1 MDVTIRLTPRI
12 YTVGGPRVFTIRLRS
27 GAVGSGAALVA
38 DGDRGDITVSGGG
51 SVWTLDSPVATAR
64 LGTGT
69 ADASTFLRGDQTYAH
84 VEAVRFAVKNTS
96 GGQLLAGTPVYA
108 TGSVGASGATE
119 VAAADAGNAAKMP
132 AIGLLETT
140 LAQNGQGFATSLGIV
155 RGLNTASYAI
165 NGVVFVAVGG
175 GLTGTRPTG
184 TTELVQ
190 NIGRVVRVHA
200 STGEILVMGPGRTN
214 DVQNLVPAVRLGT
227 GTADSTTYLRGDNTW
242 ATVSAGGVTD
252 GDKGDVTVSGSGT
265 VWTVDAVGGT
275 AAASIASHVASTSNP
290 HGTTAAQV
298 GADPAGT
305 ATSAVSSHAA
315 LTSGVHGIT
324 AFGASLV
331 DDVDASAAR
340 TTLGLATIAS
350 SASASD
356 LTSGTVATAR
366 LASGTAS
373 ASTYLR
379 GDQTW
384 ATVAGLTDGDKGDV
398 TVSASGATW
407 TVDAVG
413 GVTAANVASH
423 VGSTSNP
430 HATTAAQVGADPTGT
445 AASAV
450 STHAALTSGVH
461 GISAFGASLV
471 DDVDA
476 AAARTTLGLASIASS
491 GSASDLST
499 GTVGTARL
507 ASGAASSTTYL
518 RGDQTWSGITA
529 SDVGAQAS
537 DADLT
542 AIAALSGTG
551 IARRTA
557 ANTWSVGT
565 AVTGAEIATN
575 TVALGNLA
583 QVATARILG
592 RVTASTGDVESLT
605 GTQATTL
612 LDAFTSTLKGLAP
625 ASGGG
630 TSNFLRADGTWTAP
644 PTGGVTDGDKGDITV
659 SSSGT
664 VWTIDAGVVTYAKI
678 QNVSATDKLLGRS
691 TAGAGSVEEIACT
704 AAGRAILDDVDAAA
718 QRTTLGLA
726 AIASSASAS
735 DLTSGTV
742 ATARLASG
750 TANST
755 TFLRGDQTW
764 ATPPG
769 AGSGITTSQA
779 VSAAWL
785 TGV

>member
-1 MDVTIRLTPRI
+1 MTTLSLRSRASTLTPRV
-12 YTVGGPRVFTIRLRS
+12 YTIRLRS

-51 SVWTLDSPVATAR
+51 TVWTLDAPVATAR

-69 ADASTFLRGDQTYAH
+69 ADGSTFLRGDQTYAH

-96 GGQLLAGTPVYA
+96 GGQLVAGTPVYA

-119 VAAADAGNAAKMP
+119 VAAADAGVSAKMP

-140 LAQNGQGFATSLGIV
+140 LAQNGQGFATSIGIV
-155 RGLNTASYAI
+155 RNLDTSAYAI

-190 NIGRVVRVHA
+190 NIGRVVRVQA

-227 GTADSTTYLRGDNTW
+227 GTADATTYLRGDNTW
-242 ATVSAGGVTD
+242 ATVSASGGVSD

-275 AAASIASHVASTSNP
+275 AAASI
-290 HGTTAAQV
+290 
-298 GADPAGT
+298 
-305 ATSAVSSHAA
+305 
-315 LTSGVHGIT
+315 SG
-324 AFGASLV
+324 
-331 DDVDASAAR
+331 
-340 TTLGLATIAS
+340 
-350 SASASD
+350 
-356 LTSGTVATAR
+356 
-366 LASGTAS
+366 
-373 ASTYLR
+373 
-379 GDQTW
+379 
-384 ATVAGLTDGDKGDV
+384 
-398 TVSASGATW
+398 
-407 TVDAVG
+407 
-413 GVTAANVASH
+413 NVA
-423 VGSTSNP
+423 STSNP

-450 STHAALTSGVH
+450 STHAALTSSVH
-461 GISAFGASLV
+461 GISTFGATLI

-491 GSASDLST
+491 ASASDLTTGTVGTARLATGTASGTTYLRGDQTWATITASTLGLATIATSGSASDLTT

-518 RGDQTWSGITA
+518 RGDQTWSAITA
-529 SDVGAQAS
+529 SDVGAQPS

-551 IARRTA
+551 IARRTGV
-557 ANTWSVGT
+557 NTWSVGT
-565 AVTGAEIATN
+565 SVTGAEVAANTIALT
-575 TVALGNLA
+575 NLA
-583 QVATARILG
+583 TVSTARILG

-612 LDAFTSTLKGLAP
+612 LDAFTSSLKGLAP

-630 TSNFLRADGTWTAP
+630 TTNFLRADGTWTAP

-664 VWTIDAGVVTYAKI
+664 VWTIDAGVVSYAKI
-678 QNVSATDKLLGRS
+678 QNVSATDKILGRS

-704 AAGRAILDDVDAAA
+704 AAGRALLDDADAAA

-726 AIASSASAS
+726 TIASSGSAS

-742 ATARLASG
+742 GTARLATG
-750 TANST
+750 TADAT

-769 AGSGITTSQA
+769 GGSGITTSQA

>member
-1 MDVTIRLTPRI
+1 MTVRLTPRV

-140 LAQNGQGFATSLGIV
+140 LAQNGQGFATSIGIV
-155 RGLNTASYAI
+155 RGLDTSAYPI

-184 TTELVQ
+184 VSELVQ
-190 NIGRVVRVHA
+190 NIGRVVRVQA

-227 GTADSTTYLRGDNTW
+227 GTADSTTYLRGD
-242 ATVSAGGVTD
+242 
-252 GDKGDVTVSGSGT
+252 
-265 VWTVDAVGGT
+265 
-275 AAASIASHVASTSNP
+275 
-290 HGTTAAQV
+290 
-298 GADPAGT
+298 
-305 ATSAVSSHAA
+305 
-315 LTSGVHGIT
+315 
-324 AFGASLV
+324 
-331 DDVDASAAR
+331 
-340 TTLGLATIAS
+340 
-350 SASASD
+350 
-356 LTSGTVATAR
+356 
-366 LASGTAS
+366 
-373 ASTYLR
+373 
-379 GDQTW
+379 
-384 ATVAGLTDGDKGDV
+384 
-398 TVSASGATW
+398 
-407 TVDAVG
+407 
-413 GVTAANVASH
+413 
-423 VGSTSNP
+423 
-430 HATTAAQVGADPTGT
+430 
-445 AASAV
+445 
-450 STHAALTSGVH
+450 
-461 GISAFGASLV
+461 
-471 DDVDA
+471 
-476 AAARTTLGLASIASS
+476 
-491 GSASDLST
+491 
-499 GTVGTARL
+499 
-507 ASGAASSTTYL
+507 
-518 RGDQTWSGITA
+518 QTWSGITA
-529 SDVGAQAS
+529 SDVGAQPT

-565 AVTGAEIATN
+565 AVTGAELAAN
-575 TVALGNLA
+575 TVALSNLA
-583 QVATARILG
+583 QVATASILG
-592 RVTASTGDVESLT
+592 RVTAATGDVESLT

-625 ASGGG
+625 PSGGG

-691 TAGAGSVEEIACT
+691 TAGAGSIEEIACT

-726 AIASSASAS
+726 TIASSASAS

-750 TANST
+750 TADAT

-769 AGSGITTSQA
+769 GGSGITTSQA

>member
-1 MDVTIRLTPRI
+1 VDVTIRLTPRI

-51 SVWTLDSPVATAR
+51 SVWTLDAPVATAR

-69 ADASTFLRGDQTYAH
+69 ADASTFLRGDQTYQH
-84 VEAVRFAVKNTS
+84 IEAVRFAVKNTS
-96 GGQLLAGTPVYA
+96 GGALSAGTPVYA

-132 AIGLLETT
+132 AIGLLEAT

-155 RGLNTASYAI
+155 RSLDTSAYPI

-190 NIGRVVRVHA
+190 NIGRVVRVQA

-227 GTADSTTYLRGDNTW
+227 GTADATTYLRGDSTW

-252 GDKGDVTVSGSGT
+252 GDKGDVTVSGSG
-265 VWTVDAVGGT
+265 
-275 AAASIASHVASTSNP
+275 
-290 HGTTAAQV
+290 
-298 GADPAGT
+298 
-305 ATSAVSSHAA
+305 
-315 LTSGVHGIT
+315 
-324 AFGASLV
+324 
-331 DDVDASAAR
+331 
-340 TTLGLATIAS
+340 
-350 SASASD
+350 
-356 LTSGTVATAR
+356 
-366 LASGTAS
+366 
-373 ASTYLR
+373 
-379 GDQTW
+379 
-384 ATVAGLTDGDKGDV
+384 
-398 TVSASGATW
+398 ATW

-413 GVTAANVASH
+413 GVTASNVASH
-423 VGSTSNP
+423 VASTSNP
-430 HATTAAQVGADPTGT
+430 HATTAAQVGADPAGT

-476 AAARTTLGLASIASS
+476 SAARTTLGLAAIASS
-491 GSASDLST
+491 GSASDLTS

-507 ASGAASSTTYL
+507 ASGTASASTYL

-551 IARRTA
+551 IARRTG

-565 AVTGAEIATN
+565 LVTGAELATN
-575 TVALGNLA
+575 TVALSNLA
-583 QVATARILG
+583 TISTARILG
-592 RVTASTGDVESLT
+592 RVTAATGNVESLT

-630 TSNFLRADGTWTAP
+630 TTNFLRADGSWAAP
-644 PTGGVTDGDKGDITV
+644 SSGGVTDGDKGDITV

-678 QNVSATDKLLGRS
+678 QNVSATDRLLGRS

-726 AIASSASAS
+726 TIASSASAS

-742 ATARLASG
+742 GTARLASG
-750 TANST
+750 TADAT

-764 ATPPG
+764 AVPPG
-769 AGSGITTSQA
+769 GGGSGITTSQA

>member
-1 MDVTIRLTPRI
+1 MDVTIRLTPRV
-12 YTVGGPRVFTIRLRS
+12 YTVGGPRVYTIRLRS

-38 DGDRGDITVSGGG
+38 DGDRGDVIVSGGG
-51 SVWTLDSPVATAR
+51 SVWTLDAPVATAR

-84 VEAVRFAVKNTS
+84 IEAVRFAVKNTS
-96 GGQLLAGTPVYA
+96 GGALSAGTPVYA
-108 TGSVGASGATE
+108 TGSVGASGSTE

-132 AIGLLETT
+132 AIGLLEAT

-155 RGLNTASYAI
+155 RSINTSAYPI

-175 GLTGTRPTG
+175 GLTHIRPTG

-190 NIGRVVRVHA
+190 NIGRVVRVQA

-227 GTADSTTYLRGDNTW
+227 GTADATTYLRGDNTW
-242 ATVSAGGVTD
+242 ATVS
-252 GDKGDVTVSGSGT
+252 
-265 VWTVDAVGGT
+265 
-275 AAASIASHVASTSNP
+275 
-290 HGTTAAQV
+290 
-298 GADPAGT
+298 
-305 ATSAVSSHAA
+305 
-315 LTSGVHGIT
+315 
-324 AFGASLV
+324 SL
-331 DDVDASAAR
+331 A
-340 TTLGLATIAS
+340 
-350 SASASD
+350 
-356 LTSGTVATAR
+356 
-366 LASGTAS
+366 
-373 ASTYLR
+373 
-379 GDQTW
+379 
-384 ATVAGLTDGDKGDV
+384 DGDKGDV

-413 GVTAANVASH
+413 GVTASNVASH
-423 VGSTSNP
+423 ISSTSNP

-461 GISAFGASLV
+461 GISTFGASLV
-471 DDVDA
+471 DDLNA
-476 AAARTTLGLASIASS
+476 AAARTTLGLATIASS

-507 ASGAASSTTYL
+507 ATGTASATTYL

-557 ANTWSVGT
+557 ANTWTVGT
-565 AVTGAEIATN
+565 AVSGAELATN
-575 TVALGNLA
+575 TVALSNLA

-592 RVTASTGDVESLT
+592 RVTAATGDVESLT

-612 LDAFTSTLKGLAP
+612 LDAFTSALKGLAP

-630 TSNFLRADGTWTAP
+630 TTNFLRADGSWAAP
-644 PTGGVTDGDKGDITV
+644 PSGGVTDGDKGDITV

-664 VWTIDAGVVTYAKI
+664 VWTIDAGVVSYAKI

-704 AAGRAILDDVDAAA
+704 AAGRAILDDADAAA

-726 AIASSASAS
+726 TIASSASAS

-742 ATARLASG
+742 GTARLATG
-750 TANST
+750 TADAT

-764 ATPPG
+764 AVPPG
-769 AGSGITTSQA
+769 GGSGITTSQA

>member
-1 MDVTIRLTPRI
+1 MSSTLT
-12 YTVGGPRVFTIRLRS
+12 PRVFTIRLRS

-38 DGDRGDITVSGGG
+38 DGDRGDVTVSGGG
-51 SVWTLDSPVATAR
+51 SIWTLDSPVATAR

-69 ADASTFLRGDQTYAH
+69 ADGSTFLRGDQTYAH

-132 AIGLLETT
+132 AIGLLEAT
-140 LAQNGQGFATSLGIV
+140 LASNGEGFATSIGIV

-175 GLTGTRPTG
+175 GLTATRPTG
-184 TTELVQ
+184 ISELVQ

-227 GTADSTTYLRGDNTW
+227 GTADSTTFLRGDNTW
-242 ATVSAGGVTD
+242 ATVSASGGVTD

-265 VWTVDAVGGT
+265 VWTIDAVGGT
-275 AAASIASHVASTSNP
+275 AAAAVASHVASTSNP

-298 GADPAGT
+298 GADAAGT
-305 ATSAVSSHAA
+305 AASAVSTHAA
-315 LTSGVHGIT
+315 LTSGVHGIST
-324 AFGASLV
+324 FGASLV

-340 TTLGLATIAS
+340 TTLGLAA
-350 SASASD
+350 
-356 LTSGTVATAR
+356 
-366 LASGTAS
+366 
-373 ASTYLR
+373 
-379 GDQTW
+379 
-384 ATVAGLTDGDKGDV
+384 
-398 TVSASGATW
+398 
-407 TVDAVG
+407 
-413 GVTAANVASH
+413 
-423 VGSTSNP
+423 
-430 HATTAAQVGADPTGT
+430 
-445 AASAV
+445 
-450 STHAALTSGVH
+450 
-461 GISAFGASLV
+461 
-471 DDVDA
+471 
-476 AAARTTLGLASIASS
+476 IASS
-491 GSASDLST
+491 GSASDLSA

-507 ASGAASSTTYL
+507 ASGSASSTTYL

-529 SDVGAQAS
+529 SDVGAQPS

-565 AVTGAEIATN
+565 AVSGAELATN
-575 TVALGNLA
+575 TVGLSNLA

-592 RVTASTGDVESLT
+592 RATASTGDVESLT

-612 LDAFTSTLKGLAP
+612 LDVFSSTLKGLAP
-625 ASGGG
+625 SSGGG
-630 TSNFLRADGTWTAP
+630 TTNFLRADGTWTA
-644 PTGGVTDGDKGDITV
+644 
-659 SSSGT
+659 
-664 VWTIDAGVVTYAKI
+664 
-678 QNVSATDKLLGRS
+678 
-691 TAGAGSVEEIACT
+691 
-704 AAGRAILDDVDAAA
+704 
-718 QRTTLGLA
+718 
-726 AIASSASAS
+726 
-735 DLTSGTV
+735 
-742 ATARLASG
+742 
-750 TANST
+750 
-755 TFLRGDQTW
+755 
-764 ATPPG
+764 PPG

>member
-1 MDVTIRLTPRI
+1 MTIRLTPRI
-12 YTVGGPRVFTIRLRS
+12 YTVGGPRVYTIRLRS

-84 VEAVRFAVKNTS
+84 IEAVRFPVKNTS
-96 GGQLLAGTPVYA
+96 GGALSAGTPVYV
-108 TGSVGASGATE
+108 TGAVGASGTIE

-132 AIGLLETT
+132 AIGLLEAT

-155 RGLNTASYAI
+155 RSINTSAYPI
-165 NGVVFVAVGG
+165 NGVVYVAVGG
-175 GLTGTRPTG
+175 GLTHIRPTG

-190 NIGRVVRVHA
+190 NIGRVVRVQA

-227 GTADSTTYLRGDNTW
+227 GTADATTYLRGDNTW
-242 ATVSAGGVTD
+242 TTVSAGGV
-252 GDKGDVTVSGSGT
+252 
-265 VWTVDAVGGT
+265 
-275 AAASIASHVASTSNP
+275 
-290 HGTTAAQV
+290 
-298 GADPAGT
+298 
-305 ATSAVSSHAA
+305 
-315 LTSGVHGIT
+315 
-324 AFGASLV
+324 
-331 DDVDASAAR
+331 
-340 TTLGLATIAS
+340 
-350 SASASD
+350 
-356 LTSGTVATAR
+356 
-366 LASGTAS
+366 
-373 ASTYLR
+373 
-379 GDQTW
+379 
-384 ATVAGLTDGDKGDV
+384 TDGDKGDV

-413 GVTAANVASH
+413 GVTAANVAAH
-423 VGSTSNP
+423 VASTSNP
-430 HATTAAQVGADPTGT
+430 HATTAAQVGADPAGT
-445 AASAV
+445 ATSAV

-461 GISAFGASLV
+461 GISTFGATLV
-471 DDVDA
+471 DDLNA

-507 ASGAASSTTYL
+507 ATGTASATTYL
-518 RGDQTWSGITA
+518 RGDQTWSSITA

-551 IARRTA
+551 IARRTG
-557 ANTWSVGT
+557 ANTWTVGT
-565 AVTGAEIATN
+565 LVTGAELGTN
-575 TVALGNLA
+575 TVALSNIA

-592 RVTASTGDVESLT
+592 RVTAATGDVESLT

-612 LDAFTSTLKGLAP
+612 LDVFSSTLKGLAP
-625 ASGGG
+625 SSGGG
-630 TSNFLRADGTWTAP
+630 TANFLRADGSWAAP
-644 PTGGVTDGDKGDITV
+644 PSGGVTDGDKGDITV

-664 VWTIDAGVVTYAKI
+664 VWTIDAGVVSYAKI

-726 AIASSASAS
+726 TIASSASAS

-742 ATARLASG
+742 ATARLATG
-750 TANST
+750 TANAT

-769 AGSGITTSQA
+769 GGSGITTSQA

>member
-1 MDVTIRLTPRI
+1 MDVSVVTLTPRV
-12 YTVGGPRVFTIRLRS
+12 YTIRLRS

-69 ADASTFLRGDQTYAH
+69 ADSSTYLRGDQTYAH

-96 GGQLLAGTPVYA
+96 GGQLVAGTPVYA

-119 VAAADAGNAAKMP
+119 VAGADAGNAAKMP
-132 AIGLLETT
+132 AIGLLEAT
-140 LAQNGQGFATSLGIV
+140 LASNGEGFATSIGIV
-155 RGLNTASYAI
+155 RALNTASYAI
-165 NGVVFVAVGG
+165 NGVVYVAVGG

-184 TTELVQ
+184 VSELVQ

-227 GTADSTTYLRGDNTW
+227 GTADATTYLRGDNTW
-242 ATVSAGGVTD
+242 ATVSASGGVTD
-252 GDKGDVTVSGSGT
+252 GDKGDVTVSGGGT

-275 AAASIASHVASTSNP
+275 AAASVASHVA
-290 HGTTAAQV
+290 
-298 GADPAGT
+298 
-305 ATSAVSSHAA
+305 
-315 LTSGVHGIT
+315 
-324 AFGASLV
+324 
-331 DDVDASAAR
+331 
-340 TTLGLATIAS
+340 
-350 SASASD
+350 
-356 LTSGTVATAR
+356 
-366 LASGTAS
+366 
-373 ASTYLR
+373 
-379 GDQTW
+379 
-384 ATVAGLTDGDKGDV
+384 
-398 TVSASGATW
+398 
-407 TVDAVG
+407 
-413 GVTAANVASH
+413 
-423 VGSTSNP
+423 STSNP
-430 HATTAAQVGADPTGT
+430 HATTAAQVGADASGT

-461 GISAFGASLV
+461 GISTFGASLV

-476 AAARTTLGLASIASS
+476 AAARTTLGLVAIASS
-491 GSASDLST
+491 GSAADLSS
-499 GTVGTARL
+499 GTVATARL
-507 ASGAASSTTYL
+507 ASGTASSTTYL
-518 RGDQTWSGITA
+518 RGDQAWSAITA
-529 SDVGAQAS
+529 SDVGAQPS

-551 IARRTA
+551 IARRTG
-557 ANTWSVGT
+557 ANTWTVGT
-565 AVTGAEIATN
+565 AVSGAEIGTN
-575 TVALGNLA
+575 AVALSNLA
-583 QVATARILG
+583 QVSTARFLG

-612 LDAFTSTLKGLAP
+612 LDAFTTSLKGLAP
-625 ASGGG
+625 PSGGG
-630 TSNFLRADGTWTAP
+630 TTNFLRADGNWAAP
-644 PTGGVTDGDKGDITV
+644 PTGGVTDGDKGDVTV

-664 VWTIDAGVVTYAKI
+664 VWTIDAAAVTYAKI
-678 QNVSATDKLLGRS
+678 QNVSATDKILGRS

-704 AAGRAILDDVDAAA
+704 AAGRALLDDADAAA

-742 ATARLASG
+742 ATARLGTG
-750 TANST
+750 TADST
-755 TFLRGDQTW
+755 TYLRGDGTW
-764 ATPPG
+764 QTPPG

-779 VSAAWL
+779 VSAGWL

>member
-1 MDVTIRLTPRI
+1 MTVRLTPRV

-69 ADASTFLRGDQTYAH
+69 ADSSTFLRGDQTYAH

-132 AIGLLETT
+132 AIGLLEAT

-155 RGLNTASYAI
+155 RSLDTSAYPI

-190 NIGRVVRVHA
+190 NIGRVVRVQA

-227 GTADSTTYLRGDNTW
+227 GTADATTYLRGDNTW

-265 VWTVDAVGGT
+265 V
-275 AAASIASHVASTSNP
+275 
-290 HGTTAAQV
+290 
-298 GADPAGT
+298 
-305 ATSAVSSHAA
+305 
-315 LTSGVHGIT
+315 
-324 AFGASLV
+324 
-331 DDVDASAAR
+331 
-340 TTLGLATIAS
+340 
-350 SASASD
+350 
-356 LTSGTVATAR
+356 
-366 LASGTAS
+366 
-373 ASTYLR
+373 
-379 GDQTW
+379 
-384 ATVAGLTDGDKGDV
+384 
-398 TVSASGATW
+398 W

-461 GISAFGASLV
+461 GITAFGATLV

-507 ASGAASSTTYL
+507 ASGTASSTTYL

-565 AVTGAEIATN
+565 AVTGAELAAN
-575 TVALGNLA
+575 TVALSNLA

-644 PTGGVTDGDKGDITV
+644 PSGGVTDGDKGDITV

-691 TAGAGSVEEIACT
+691 TAGAGSIEEITCT
-704 AAGRAILDDVDAAA
+704 AAGRAILDDVDAVA

-742 ATARLASG
+742 ATARLATG
-750 TANST
+750 TADAT

-769 AGSGITTSQA
+769 GGSGITTSQA

>member
-1 MDVTIRLTPRI
+1 MDVTIRLTPRV
-12 YTVGGPRVFTIRLRS
+12 YTVGGPRVYTIRLRS

-38 DGDRGDITVSGGG
+38 DGDRGDVIVSGGG
-51 SVWTLDSPVATAR
+51 SVWTLDAPVATAR

-84 VEAVRFAVKNTS
+84 IEAVRFAVKNTS
-96 GGQLLAGTPVYA
+96 GGALSAGTPVYA
-108 TGSVGASGATE
+108 TGSVGASGSTE

-132 AIGLLETT
+132 AIGLLEAT

-155 RGLNTASYAI
+155 RSINTSAYPI

-175 GLTGTRPTG
+175 GLTHIRPTG

-190 NIGRVVRVHA
+190 NIGRVVRVQA

-227 GTADSTTYLRGDNTW
+227 GTADATTYLRGDNTW
-242 ATVSAGGVTD
+242 ATVS
-252 GDKGDVTVSGSGT
+252 
-265 VWTVDAVGGT
+265 
-275 AAASIASHVASTSNP
+275 
-290 HGTTAAQV
+290 
-298 GADPAGT
+298 
-305 ATSAVSSHAA
+305 
-315 LTSGVHGIT
+315 
-324 AFGASLV
+324 SL
-331 DDVDASAAR
+331 A
-340 TTLGLATIAS
+340 
-350 SASASD
+350 
-356 LTSGTVATAR
+356 
-366 LASGTAS
+366 
-373 ASTYLR
+373 
-379 GDQTW
+379 
-384 ATVAGLTDGDKGDV
+384 DGDKGDV

-413 GVTAANVASH
+413 GVTASNVASH
-423 VGSTSNP
+423 ISSTSNP

-461 GISAFGASLV
+461 GISTFGASLV
-471 DDVDA
+471 DDLNA
-476 AAARTTLGLASIASS
+476 AAARTTLGLATIASS

-507 ASGAASSTTYL
+507 ATGTASATTYL

-557 ANTWSVGT
+557 ANTWTVGT
-565 AVTGAEIATN
+565 AVSGAELATN
-575 TVALGNLA
+575 TVALSNLA

-592 RVTASTGDVESLT
+592 RVTAATGDVESLT

-612 LDAFTSTLKGLAP
+612 LDAFTSALKGLAP

-630 TSNFLRADGTWTAP
+630 TTNFLRADGSWAAP
-644 PTGGVTDGDKGDITV
+644 PSGGVTDGDKGDITV

-664 VWTIDAGVVTYAKI
+664 VWTIDAGVVSYAKI

-691 TAGAGSVEEIACT
+691 TAGAGSIEEIACT

-726 AIASSASAS
+726 TIASSASAS

-742 ATARLASG
+742 GTARLATG
-750 TANST
+750 TADAT

-764 ATPPG
+764 AVPPG
-769 AGSGITTSQA
+769 GGSGITTSQA

>member
-1 MDVTIRLTPRI
+1 VDVTIRLTPRV
-12 YTVGGPRVFTIRLRS
+12 YTVGGPRVYTIRLRS

-38 DGDRGDITVSGGG
+38 DGDRGDVIVSGGG
-51 SVWTLDSPVATAR
+51 SVWTLDAPVATAR

-84 VEAVRFAVKNTS
+84 IEAVRFAVKNTS
-96 GGQLLAGTPVYA
+96 GGALSAGTPVYA
-108 TGSVGASGATE
+108 TGSVGASGSTE

-132 AIGLLETT
+132 AIGLLEAT

-155 RGLNTASYAI
+155 RSINTSAYPI

-175 GLTGTRPTG
+175 GLTHIRPTG

-190 NIGRVVRVHA
+190 NIGRVVRVQA

-227 GTADSTTYLRGDNTW
+227 GTADATTYLRGDNTW
-242 ATVSAGGVTD
+242 ATVS
-252 GDKGDVTVSGSGT
+252 
-265 VWTVDAVGGT
+265 
-275 AAASIASHVASTSNP
+275 
-290 HGTTAAQV
+290 
-298 GADPAGT
+298 
-305 ATSAVSSHAA
+305 
-315 LTSGVHGIT
+315 
-324 AFGASLV
+324 SL
-331 DDVDASAAR
+331 A
-340 TTLGLATIAS
+340 
-350 SASASD
+350 
-356 LTSGTVATAR
+356 
-366 LASGTAS
+366 
-373 ASTYLR
+373 
-379 GDQTW
+379 
-384 ATVAGLTDGDKGDV
+384 DGDKGDV

-413 GVTAANVASH
+413 GVTASNVASH
-423 VGSTSNP
+423 ISSTSNP

-461 GISAFGASLV
+461 GISTFGASLV
-471 DDVDA
+471 DDLNA
-476 AAARTTLGLASIASS
+476 AAARTTLGLATIASS

-507 ASGAASSTTYL
+507 ATGTASATTYL

-557 ANTWSVGT
+557 ANTWTVGT
-565 AVTGAEIATN
+565 AVSGAELATN
-575 TVALGNLA
+575 TVALSNLA

-592 RVTASTGDVESLT
+592 RVTAATGDVESLT

-612 LDAFTSTLKGLAP
+612 LDAFTSALKGLAP

-630 TSNFLRADGTWTAP
+630 TTNFLRADGSWAAP
-644 PTGGVTDGDKGDITV
+644 PSGGVTDGDKGDITV

-664 VWTIDAGVVTYAKI
+664 VWTIDAGVVSYAKI

-691 TAGAGSVEEIACT
+691 TAGAGSIEEIACT

-726 AIASSASAS
+726 TIASSASAS

-742 ATARLASG
+742 GTARLATG
-750 TANST
+750 TADAT

-764 ATPPG
+764 AVPPG
-769 AGSGITTSQA
+769 GGSGITTSQA

>member
-1 MDVTIRLTPRI
+1 MDVTIRLTPRV
-12 YTVGGPRVFTIRLRS
+12 YTVGGPRVYTIRLRS

-38 DGDRGDITVSGGG
+38 DGDRGDITVSSGGT
-51 SVWTLDSPVATAR
+51 VWTLDSPVATAR

-69 ADASTFLRGDQTYAH
+69 ADNSTFLRGDQTYAH
-84 VEAVRFAVKNTS
+84 IEAVRFAVKNTS

-132 AIGLLETT
+132 AIGLLEAT

-155 RGLNTASYAI
+155 RSLDTSAYPI

-190 NIGRVVRVHA
+190 NIGRVVRVQA

-227 GTADSTTYLRGDNTW
+227 GTADATTYLRGDSTW

-252 GDKGDVTVSGSGT
+252 GDKGDVTVSGSG
-265 VWTVDAVGGT
+265 
-275 AAASIASHVASTSNP
+275 
-290 HGTTAAQV
+290 
-298 GADPAGT
+298 
-305 ATSAVSSHAA
+305 
-315 LTSGVHGIT
+315 
-324 AFGASLV
+324 
-331 DDVDASAAR
+331 
-340 TTLGLATIAS
+340 
-350 SASASD
+350 
-356 LTSGTVATAR
+356 
-366 LASGTAS
+366 
-373 ASTYLR
+373 
-379 GDQTW
+379 
-384 ATVAGLTDGDKGDV
+384 
-398 TVSASGATW
+398 ATW

-413 GVTAANVASH
+413 GVTASNVASH
-423 VGSTSNP
+423 VASTSNP
-430 HATTAAQVGADPTGT
+430 HATTAAQVGADPAGT

-476 AAARTTLGLASIASS
+476 SAARTTLGLAAIASS
-491 GSASDLST
+491 GSASDLTS

-507 ASGAASSTTYL
+507 ASGTASASTYL

-551 IARRTA
+551 IARRTG

-565 AVTGAEIATN
+565 LVTGAELATN
-575 TVALGNLA
+575 TVALSNLA
-583 QVATARILG
+583 TISTARILG
-592 RVTASTGDVESLT
+592 RVTAATGNVESLT

-630 TSNFLRADGTWTAP
+630 TTNFLRADGSWAAP
-644 PTGGVTDGDKGDITV
+644 SSGGVTDGDKGDITV

-678 QNVSATDKLLGRS
+678 QNVSATDRLLGRS

-726 AIASSASAS
+726 TIASSASAS

-742 ATARLASG
+742 GTARLASG
-750 TANST
+750 TADAT
-755 TFLRGDQTW
+755 TYLRGDQTW
-764 ATPPG
+764 AVPPG
-769 AGSGITTSQA
+769 GGGSGITTSQA

>member
-1 MDVTIRLTPRI
+1 MTTLSLRSRASTLTPRV
-12 YTVGGPRVFTIRLRS
+12 YTIRLRS

-51 SVWTLDSPVATAR
+51 TVWTLDAPVATAR

-69 ADASTFLRGDQTYAH
+69 ADGSTFLRGDQTYAH

-96 GGQLLAGTPVYA
+96 GGQLVAGTPVYA

-119 VAAADAGNAAKMP
+119 VAAADAGVSAKMP

-140 LAQNGQGFATSLGIV
+140 LAQNGQGFATSIGIV
-155 RGLNTASYAI
+155 RNLDTSAYAI

-190 NIGRVVRVHA
+190 NIGRVVRVQA

-227 GTADSTTYLRGDNTW
+227 GTADATTYLRGDNTW
-242 ATVSAGGVTD
+242 ATVSASGGVSD
-252 GDKGDVTVSGSGT
+252 GDKGDITVSGSGT

-275 AAASIASHVASTSNP
+275 AAASISGHVA
-290 HGTTAAQV
+290 
-298 GADPAGT
+298 
-305 ATSAVSSHAA
+305 
-315 LTSGVHGIT
+315 
-324 AFGASLV
+324 
-331 DDVDASAAR
+331 
-340 TTLGLATIAS
+340 
-350 SASASD
+350 
-356 LTSGTVATAR
+356 
-366 LASGTAS
+366 
-373 ASTYLR
+373 
-379 GDQTW
+379 
-384 ATVAGLTDGDKGDV
+384 
-398 TVSASGATW
+398 
-407 TVDAVG
+407 
-413 GVTAANVASH
+413 
-423 VGSTSNP
+423 STSNP

-450 STHAALTSGVH
+450 STHAALTSSVH
-461 GISAFGASLV
+461 GISTFGATLI

-491 GSASDLST
+491 ASASDLTTGTVGTARLATGTASGTTYLRGDQTWATITASTLGLATIATSGSASDLTT

-518 RGDQTWSGITA
+518 RGDQTWSAITA
-529 SDVGAQAS
+529 SDVGAQPS

-551 IARRTA
+551 IARRTGV
-557 ANTWSVGT
+557 NTWSVGT
-565 AVTGAEIATN
+565 SVTGAEVAANTIALT
-575 TVALGNLA
+575 NLA
-583 QVATARILG
+583 TVSTARILG

-612 LDAFTSTLKGLAP
+612 LDAFTSSLKGLAP

-630 TSNFLRADGTWTAP
+630 TTNFLRADGTWTAP

-664 VWTIDAGVVTYAKI
+664 VWTIDAGVVSYAKI
-678 QNVSATDKLLGRS
+678 QNVSATDKILGRS

-704 AAGRAILDDVDAAA
+704 AAGRALLDDADAAA

-726 AIASSASAS
+726 TIASSGSAS

-742 ATARLASG
+742 GTARLATG
-750 TANST
+750 TADAT

-769 AGSGITTSQA
+769 GGSGITTSQA

>member
-1 MDVTIRLTPRI
+1 MGVTTLSLRSRASTLT
-12 YTVGGPRVFTIRLRS
+12 PRVFTIRLRS

-96 GGQLLAGTPVYA
+96 GGQLVAGTPVYA

-119 VAAADAGNAAKMP
+119 VAAADAGVSAKMP

-165 NGVVFVAVGG
+165 NGVAFVAVGG

-214 DVQNLVPAVRLGT
+214 DVQNLVPAARLGT
-227 GTADSTTYLRGDNTW
+227 GTADATTYLRGDNTW

-252 GDKGDVTVSGSGT
+252 GDKGDITVSGSGT

-275 AAASIASHVASTSNP
+275 AAASISGHVA
-290 HGTTAAQV
+290 
-298 GADPAGT
+298 
-305 ATSAVSSHAA
+305 
-315 LTSGVHGIT
+315 
-324 AFGASLV
+324 
-331 DDVDASAAR
+331 
-340 TTLGLATIAS
+340 
-350 SASASD
+350 
-356 LTSGTVATAR
+356 
-366 LASGTAS
+366 
-373 ASTYLR
+373 
-379 GDQTW
+379 
-384 ATVAGLTDGDKGDV
+384 
-398 TVSASGATW
+398 
-407 TVDAVG
+407 
-413 GVTAANVASH
+413 
-423 VGSTSNP
+423 STSNP

-450 STHAALTSGVH
+450 STHAALTSSVH
-461 GISAFGASLV
+461 GISTFGATLI

-491 GSASDLST
+491 ASASDLTTGTVGTARLATGTASGTTYLRGDQTWATITASTLGLATIATSGSASDLTT

-518 RGDQTWSGITA
+518 RGDQTWSAITA
-529 SDVGAQAS
+529 SDVGAQPS

-551 IARRTA
+551 IARRTGV
-557 ANTWSVGT
+557 NTWSVGT
-565 AVTGAEIATN
+565 SVTGAEVAANTIALT
-575 TVALGNLA
+575 NLA
-583 QVATARILG
+583 TVSTARILG

-612 LDAFTSTLKGLAP
+612 LDAFTSSLKGLAP

-630 TSNFLRADGTWTAP
+630 TTNFLRADGTWTAP

-664 VWTIDAGVVTYAKI
+664 VWTIDAGVVSYAKI
-678 QNVSATDKLLGRS
+678 QNVSATDKILGRS

-704 AAGRAILDDVDAAA
+704 AAGRALLDDADAAA

-726 AIASSASAS
+726 TIASSGSAS

-742 ATARLASG
+742 GTARLATG
-750 TANST
+750 AADAT

-769 AGSGITTSQA
+769 GGSGITTSQA

>member
-1 MDVTIRLTPRI
+1 VDVTIRLTPRI

-84 VEAVRFAVKNTS
+84 IEAVRFAVKNTS
-96 GGQLLAGTPVYA
+96 GGALSAGTPVYA

-132 AIGLLETT
+132 AIGLLEAT

-155 RGLNTASYAI
+155 RSLDTSAYPI
-165 NGVVFVAVGG
+165 NGVVYVAVGG
-175 GLTGTRPTG
+175 GLTHIRPTG

-190 NIGRVVRVHA
+190 NIGRVVRVQA

-242 ATVSAGGVTD
+242 ATVSASGGVTD
-252 GDKGDVTVSGSGT
+252 GDKGDVTVSGSGA

-298 GADPAGT
+298 GADP
-305 ATSAVSSHAA
+305 
-315 LTSGVHGIT
+315 
-324 AFGASLV
+324 
-331 DDVDASAAR
+331 
-340 TTLGLATIAS
+340 
-350 SASASD
+350 
-356 LTSGTVATAR
+356 
-366 LASGTAS
+366 
-373 ASTYLR
+373 
-379 GDQTW
+379 
-384 ATVAGLTDGDKGDV
+384 
-398 TVSASGATW
+398 
-407 TVDAVG
+407 
-413 GVTAANVASH
+413 
-423 VGSTSNP
+423 
-430 HATTAAQVGADPTGT
+430 TGT

-461 GISAFGASLV
+461 GISTFGATLV

-476 AAARTTLGLASIASS
+476 AAARTTLGLATIASS
-491 GSASDLST
+491 GSASDLSI

-507 ASGAASSTTYL
+507 ATGTASATTYL

-551 IARRTA
+551 IARRTG

-565 AVTGAEIATN
+565 LVTGAELATN
-575 TVALGNLA
+575 TVALSNLA

-592 RVTASTGDVESLT
+592 RVTAATGDVESLT

-612 LDAFTSTLKGLAP
+612 LDAFTSALKGLAP

-630 TSNFLRADGTWTAP
+630 TTNFLRADGTWTAP
-644 PTGGVTDGDKGDITV
+644 PSGGVTDGDKGDITV

-664 VWTIDAGVVTYAKI
+664 VWTIDAGVVSYAKI

-726 AIASSASAS
+726 TIASSASAS

-742 ATARLASG
+742 GTARLASG
-750 TANST
+750 TADAT

-764 ATPPG
+764 AVPPG
-769 AGSGITTSQA
+769 GGSGITTSQA
-779 VSAAWL
+779 VSAGWL

>member
-1 MDVTIRLTPRI
+1 MSTATLT
-12 YTVGGPRVFTIRLRS
+12 PRVFTIRLRS

-69 ADASTFLRGDQTYAH
+69 ADATTFLRGDQTYQH
-84 VEAVRFAVKNTS
+84 IEAVRFAVKNTS
-96 GGQLLAGTPVYA
+96 GGALSAGIPVYA
-108 TGSVGASGATE
+108 TGSVGASGVTE
-119 VAAADAGNAAKMP
+119 VAAADAGLSAKMP

-140 LAQNGQGFATSLGIV
+140 LANNGQGYATSLGIV
-155 RGLNTASYAI
+155 RSLNTSAYAI

-184 TTELVQ
+184 TAELVQ

-200 STGEILVMGPGRTN
+200 STGQILVMGPGRTN

-227 GTADSTTYLRGDNTW
+227 GTADATTYLRGDSTW
-242 ATVSAGGVTD
+242 ATVSAGGISD
-252 GDKGDVTVSGSGT
+252 GDKGDVTVSGSGA

-275 AAASIASHVASTSNP
+275 AAASIAGHVA
-290 HGTTAAQV
+290 
-298 GADPAGT
+298 
-305 ATSAVSSHAA
+305 
-315 LTSGVHGIT
+315 
-324 AFGASLV
+324 
-331 DDVDASAAR
+331 
-340 TTLGLATIAS
+340 
-350 SASASD
+350 
-356 LTSGTVATAR
+356 
-366 LASGTAS
+366 
-373 ASTYLR
+373 
-379 GDQTW
+379 
-384 ATVAGLTDGDKGDV
+384 
-398 TVSASGATW
+398 
-407 TVDAVG
+407 
-413 GVTAANVASH
+413 
-423 VGSTSNP
+423 STSNP

-450 STHAALTSGVH
+450 STHAAITSSVH
-461 GISAFGASLV
+461 GISTFGASLV
-471 DDVDA
+471 DDLNA

-507 ASGAASSTTYL
+507 ASGTASGTTYL
-518 RGDQTWSGITA
+518 RGDQTWSAITA
-529 SDVGAQAS
+529 SDVGAQPS

-551 IARRTA
+551 IARRTG

-565 AVTGAEIATN
+565 TVTGAEVATN
-575 TVALGNLA
+575 TIALTNLSTI
-583 QVATARILG
+583 ATARILG
-592 RVTASTGDVESLT
+592 RVTAATGDVESLT

-612 LDAFTSTLKGLAP
+612 LDAFTSSLKGLAP

-630 TSNFLRADGTWTAP
+630 STNFLRADGSWAAP
-644 PTGGVTDGDKGDITV
+644 PSGGVTDGDKGDITV

-664 VWTIDAGVVTYAKI
+664 VWTIDAGVVSYAKI
-678 QNVSATDKLLGRS
+678 QNVSATDKILGRS
-691 TAGAGSVEEIACT
+691 TVGAGSVEEIACT
-704 AAGRAILDDVDAAA
+704 AAGRAILDDADAAA
-718 QRTTLGLA
+718 QRTTLGLV
-726 AIASSASAS
+726 AIASSGSAS

-742 ATARLASG
+742 GTARLATG
-750 TANST
+750 TANAT

>member
-1 MDVTIRLTPRI
+1 MTIRLTPRI
-12 YTVGGPRVFTIRLRS
+12 YTVGGPRVYTIRLRS

-84 VEAVRFAVKNTS
+84 IEAVRFPVKNTS
-96 GGQLLAGTPVYA
+96 GGQLLAGTPVYV
-108 TGSVGASGATE
+108 TGAVGASGTVE

-155 RGLNTASYAI
+155 RSINTSAYPI

-175 GLTGTRPTG
+175 GLTHIRPTG

-190 NIGRVVRVHA
+190 NIGRVVRVQA

-227 GTADSTTYLRGDNTW
+227 GTADSTTYLRGDSTW
-242 ATVSAGGVTD
+242 ATVYS
-252 GDKGDVTVSGSGT
+252 
-265 VWTVDAVGGT
+265 
-275 AAASIASHVASTSNP
+275 
-290 HGTTAAQV
+290 
-298 GADPAGT
+298 
-305 ATSAVSSHAA
+305 
-315 LTSGVHGIT
+315 
-324 AFGASLV
+324 
-331 DDVDASAAR
+331 
-340 TTLGLATIAS
+340 
-350 SASASD
+350 
-356 LTSGTVATAR
+356 
-366 LASGTAS
+366 
-373 ASTYLR
+373 
-379 GDQTW
+379 
-384 ATVAGLTDGDKGDV
+384 LTDGDKGDV

-413 GVTAANVASH
+413 GVTAANVAAHIS
-423 VGSTSNP
+423 STSNP
-430 HATTAAQVGADPTGT
+430 HGTTAAQ
-445 AASAV
+445 
-450 STHAALTSGVH
+450 
-461 GISAFGASLV
+461 
-471 DDVDA
+471 
-476 AAARTTLGLASIASS
+476 
-491 GSASDLST
+491 
-499 GTVGTARL
+499 
-507 ASGAASSTTYL
+507 
-518 RGDQTWSGITA
+518 
-529 SDVGAQAS
+529 VGAQAS

-551 IARRTA
+551 IARRTGA
-557 ANTWSVGT
+557 STWSVGT
-565 AVTGAEIATN
+565 AVSGAELATN
-575 TVALGNLA
+575 TVALGNLSTIS
-583 QVATARILG
+583 TARILG
-592 RVTASTGDVESLT
+592 RVTAATGDVESLT

-612 LDAFTSTLKGLAP
+612 LDAFTSALKGLAP

-630 TSNFLRADGTWTAP
+630 TTNFLRADGSWAAP
-644 PTGGVTDGDKGDITV
+644 PSGGVTDGDKGDITV

-726 AIASSASAS
+726 TIASSGSAS

-742 ATARLASG
+742 GTARLATG
-750 TANST
+750 TANAT

-764 ATPPG
+764 AVPSG
-769 AGSGITTSQA
+769 GGSGITTSQA

>member
-1 MDVTIRLTPRI
+1 MTIRLTPRI
-12 YTVGGPRVFTIRLRS
+12 YTVGGPRVYTIRLRS

-51 SVWTLDSPVATAR
+51 SVWTLDAPVATAR

-132 AIGLLETT
+132 AIGLLEET

-155 RGLNTASYAI
+155 RSLNTASYAI

-175 GLTGTRPTG
+175 GLTSTRPTG
-184 TTELVQ
+184 VSELVQ

-214 DVQNLVPAVRLGT
+214 DVQNLVPAARLGT
-227 GTADSTTYLRGDNTW
+227 GTADATTYLRGDNTW

-275 AAASIASHVASTSNP
+275 AAASIASHV
-290 HGTTAAQV
+290 
-298 GADPAGT
+298 
-305 ATSAVSSHAA
+305 
-315 LTSGVHGIT
+315 
-324 AFGASLV
+324 
-331 DDVDASAAR
+331 
-340 TTLGLATIAS
+340 
-350 SASASD
+350 
-356 LTSGTVATAR
+356 
-366 LASGTAS
+366 
-373 ASTYLR
+373 
-379 GDQTW
+379 
-384 ATVAGLTDGDKGDV
+384 
-398 TVSASGATW
+398 
-407 TVDAVG
+407 
-413 GVTAANVASH
+413 
-423 VGSTSNP
+423 GSTSNP

-461 GISAFGASLV
+461 GISAFGATLV

-476 AAARTTLGLASIASS
+476 AAARTTLGLAAIASS

-507 ASGAASSTTYL
+507 ATGTASSTTYL

-529 SDVGAQAS
+529 SDVGAQPS

-565 AVTGAEIATN
+565 AVTGGEIATN

-625 ASGGG
+625 PSGGG
-630 TSNFLRADGTWTAP
+630 TTNFLRADGTWTAP
-644 PTGGVTDGDKGDITV
+644 PSGGVTDGDKGDITV

-664 VWTIDAGVVTYAKI
+664 VWTIDAGVVSYAKI
-678 QNVSATDKLLGRS
+678 QNVSATDKILGRS
-691 TAGAGSVEEIACT
+691 TAGAGSIEEIACT

-750 TANST
+750 TADST

-769 AGSGITTSQA
+769 GGSGITTSQA

>member
-1 MDVTIRLTPRI
+1 VDVTIRLTPRI

-51 SVWTLDSPVATAR
+51 SVWTLDAPVATAR

-69 ADASTFLRGDQTYAH
+69 ADASTFLRGDQTYQH
-84 VEAVRFAVKNTS
+84 IEAVRFAVKNTS
-96 GGQLLAGTPVYA
+96 GGALSAGTPVYA

-132 AIGLLETT
+132 AIGLLEAT

-155 RGLNTASYAI
+155 RSLDTSAYPI

-190 NIGRVVRVHA
+190 NIGRVVRVQA

-227 GTADSTTYLRGDNTW
+227 GTADATTYLRGDSTW

-252 GDKGDVTVSGSGT
+252 GDKGDVTVSGSGAT
-265 VWTVDAVGGT
+265 WTVDAVGGVT
-275 AAASIASHVASTSNP
+275 ASNVASHVASTSNP

-298 GADPAGT
+298 GADPA
-305 ATSAVSSHAA
+305 
-315 LTSGVHGIT
+315 
-324 AFGASLV
+324 
-331 DDVDASAAR
+331 
-340 TTLGLATIAS
+340 
-350 SASASD
+350 
-356 LTSGTVATAR
+356 
-366 LASGTAS
+366 
-373 ASTYLR
+373 
-379 GDQTW
+379 
-384 ATVAGLTDGDKGDV
+384 
-398 TVSASGATW
+398 
-407 TVDAVG
+407 
-413 GVTAANVASH
+413 
-423 VGSTSNP
+423 
-430 HATTAAQVGADPTGT
+430 GT

-476 AAARTTLGLASIASS
+476 SAARTTLGLAAIASS
-491 GSASDLST
+491 GSASDLTS

-507 ASGAASSTTYL
+507 ASGTASASTYL

-551 IARRTA
+551 IARRTG

-565 AVTGAEIATN
+565 LVTGAELATN
-575 TVALGNLA
+575 TVALSNLA
-583 QVATARILG
+583 TISTARILG
-592 RVTASTGDVESLT
+592 RVTAATGNVESLT

-630 TSNFLRADGTWTAP
+630 TTNFLRADGSWAAP
-644 PTGGVTDGDKGDITV
+644 SSGGVTDGDKGDITV

-664 VWTIDAGVVTYAKI
+664 VWTIDAGVVSYAKI

-704 AAGRAILDDVDAAA
+704 AAGRAILDDADAAA

-726 AIASSASAS
+726 TIASSASAS

-742 ATARLASG
+742 GTARLASG
-750 TANST
+750 TADAT

-764 ATPPG
+764 AVPPG
-769 AGSGITTSQA
+769 GGSGITTSQA
-779 VSAAWL
+779 VSAGWL